1 MKRKFTKI
9 VYLLLGLLLPLEGIK
24 QIGEQISSMTKR
36 GILLHLKGLITCILL
51 CILSYYSYII
61 ITNSYVQSVSTLD
74 NTLASNQFAL
84 IFAGGSAMLLCF
96 ILLFVVII
104 GKNAV
109 INMFLGDQSSSAI
122 IASIENGRWQQDYQ
136 SKYNSLGS
144 FILFDPIGQRVKYY
158 KVSPYMALEAMVLIV
173 GGCSNLLQ
181 KNDWQ
186 KHPKFSDI
194 EVLTTKPYHYEYRY
208 CG

>member
-1 MKRKFTKI
+1 
-9 VYLLLGLLLPLEGIK
+9 
-24 QIGEQISSMTKR
+24 
-36 GILLHLKGLITCILL
+36 
-51 CILSYYSYII
+51 
-61 ITNSYVQSVSTLD
+61 
-74 NTLASNQFAL
+74 
-84 IFAGGSAMLLCF
+84 MLLCF

-158 KVSPYMALEAMVLIV
+158 KVSPYMALEAMVLIF
-173 GGCSNLLQ
+173 SNLLLIQ
-181 KNDWQ
+181 
-186 KHPKFSDI
+186 
-194 EVLTTKPYHYEYRY
+194 L
-208 CG
+208 